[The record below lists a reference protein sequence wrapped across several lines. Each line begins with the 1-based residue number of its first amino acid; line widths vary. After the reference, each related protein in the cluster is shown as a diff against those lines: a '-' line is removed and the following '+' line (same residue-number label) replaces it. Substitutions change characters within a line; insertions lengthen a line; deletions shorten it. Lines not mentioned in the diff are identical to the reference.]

1 LELVLTHAVI
11 RSWHLR
17 DIPSLVRHA
26 NNRRVW
32 RNLRDRFPHPYT
44 ASDGDRWIRQAT
56 QMVPQT
62 HFAIAT
68 GDQAV
73 GGIGLDLQVDV
84 FRRSAEIGIWLGE
97 AHWGRGI
104 ATEAVRALT
113 NFAFTNLDVCRVYAG
128 VFEWNPASMRVLEKA
143 GYSVEGRLR
152 NSVTKDGQTIDRML
166 YAIVREEGVRLDCG
180 KAPVVQERA
189 DRGRKC

>member
-56 QMVPQT
+56 QAVPQT
-62 HFAIAT
+62 HFAIAI

-113 NFAFTNLDVCRVYAG
+113 DFAFTNFDVCRVYAG

-152 NSVTKDGQTIDRML
+152 KSVTKDGQTIDRML
-166 YAIVREEGVRLDCG
+166 YAIVRE
-180 KAPVVQERA
+180 
-189 DRGRKC
+189 